1 MRVSVPIVSR
11 VMRVT
16 GVMLATVTQAMS
28 DPYVLTC
35 KVQRLQNMPHWERID
50 RVFVDELTQRIDF
63 VASKTIGAEKEV
75 FISFGNRPGYVAFGG
90 NHTVTFRDLGGAAD
104 RAGHRDEE

>member
-1 MRVSVPIVSR
+1 MRVVSVPIVSR

-35 KVQRLQNMPHWERID
+35 KVQRLQNMPHWEMID

-63 VASKTIGAEKEV
+63 VASKTIGTEK
-75 FISFGNRPGYVAFGG
+75 
-90 NHTVTFRDLGGAAD
+90 
-104 RAGHRDEE
+104 